1 MGNHMGGSPRGE
13 GRVAEGATRPL
24 STALALL
31 MVLTIVACGGFSR
44 AASLSDRPTPP
55 SPEESA
61 AADAL
66 RERRIR
72 QCMEEAG
79 FRYIE
84 HPLTPGFYQ
93 AHKMRG
99 RSASLT
105 VQENA
110 EYALRY
116 GYGWTEQLIAAHL
129 QFGPDPNTD
138 VYLSLDEVS
147 QIRYGA
153 TMDECWG
160 KVMEKE
166 GYDGYRENLNEVL
179 SRKLDELDVQI
190 LTHRKVMT
198 LLPDWSDCMREQ
210 GYTYRTLSEPVED
223 IKQRINRVIRDED
236 DHGHHHGPDTHTHVG
251 SDAGNQ
257 DHALDDA
264 ILRERVWRG
273 AVERLRELQPEET
286 AIAVADL
293 ECRERTGLITVLV
306 QVREELEAEFDRDN
320 ASLLAEAYG

>member
-1 MGNHMGGSPRGE
+1 MGNHMVGSPREG
-13 GRVAEGATRPL
+13 GRVAEGVTRPL
-24 STALALL
+24 STVLALALT
-31 MVLTIVACGGFSR
+31 MAACGGYSG
-44 AASLSDRPTPP
+44 AASLSDRPSPP

-93 AHKMRG
+93 AHKMVG
-99 RSASLT
+99 RNVSLT
-105 VQENA
+105 VQENT
-110 EYALRY
+110 EYALRH
-116 GYGWTEQLIAAHL
+116 GYGWTEQIIAAQL

-138 VYLSLDEVS
+138 VYLSLDEAS
-147 QIRYGA
+147 QIRYGS

-160 KVMEKE
+160 KTMEEE
-166 GYDGYRENLNEVL
+166 GFSEHLNEVL
-179 SRKLDELDVQI
+179 GRKLDELDEHI
-190 LTHRKVMT
+190 LTHHKVMT
-198 LLPDWSDCMREQ
+198 LLPDWSDCMKGH
-210 GYTYRTLSEPVED
+210 GYSYRTLSEPVED
-223 IKQRINRVIRDED
+223 IKRRINRVIRDED

-251 SDAGNQ
+251 SDASNQ
-257 DHALDDA
+257 DHALEDA

-286 AIAVADL
+286 AIAVSDL

-306 QVREELEAEFDRDN
+306 QAREELEAEFDRDN
-320 ASLLAEAYG
+320 ASLLAEAYGERE